1 MPATTSTTTIHI
13 MRSRDMFLLLVC
25 VTTNASIAFDQILPA
40 LRPIRQAQGWQAPDK
55 RQHGTLPS
63 CVFRFSRSARKTE
76 HLENTTLSISILAQ
90 RLDRVEPRRAAGRR
104 DAEEQAD
111 RHRKSQ
117 REHDRF
123 RRNHGLHNP
132 GEAHALG
139 DRRAQHDPYQPA
151 RQAQAERLDQKLEL
165 ASGTFCGLAIASAS
179 AVVSVWPLPTCPPTP
194 PVLGAPGRTV
204 SKFAPL
210 AVIAAVIEACEP
222 LPLASSATTAA
233 TPMITPSAVSSE
245 RSLLDTRLPKAIRR
259 LSLGLIPPRCRS
271 ASAASSISTSSS
283 AAVAGASVVGW
294 LVIIAELLIDVFA
307 NVAPGPRGRL
317 FVAWPAAHAA

>member
-25 VTTNASIAFDQILPA
+25 VTTNASSAFDQLSPA

-63 CVFRFSRSARKTE
+63 CVFRFSRGARKTE

-222 LPLASSATTAA
+222 LP
-233 TPMITPSAVSSE
+233 IVSSE

-259 LSLGLIPPRCRS
+259 LSLGLMPPCCRS

-294 LVIIAELLIDVFA
+294 VVIIAELLIDVFA
-307 NVAPGPRGRL
+307 HVTPGPRGRL
-317 FVAWPAAHAA
+317 FVAWPAAHA